1 MRTIDDLSV
10 DGKTVLLRVDFNVP
24 LDTSGT
30 ISIRDDARIQAALP
44 TIRDLLAR
52 GARVILVAHLGRPK
66 AGADETLRMA
76 PVAERLSSLLN
87 EPVTVSETMRQA
99 VADTQHRVVLL
110 ENVRFDPR
118 ETDKNRAQRA
128 ALAAELSQG
137 ADYFVSDGFGVLH
150 REQASVS
157 DVAELLPNAAGRL
170 VQREVE
176 IFQRLLDNPERP
188 YVVILGGA
196 KVGDKLGVIENLIPR
211 VDALLIGGG
220 MAYTFLAAQGQTV
233 GDSLLEA
240 DHLDTVRAFMG
251 QAQARG
257 VRILLPVDV
266 VIADTFAPDAA
277 TAVVPADQIPDGW
290 QGLDIGPRTGEI
302 FAEVIAGAKTVVW
315 NGPMGVFEMPAF
327 AAGTRAVAEALI
339 ASDAMTVVGGG
350 DSAAALTELN
360 LDASGM
366 THISTGGG
374 ASLEF
379 LEGKQL
385 PGLRALETPL

>member
-30 ISIRDDARIQAALP
+30 ISIRDDARIRAALP
-44 TIRDLLAR
+44 TIRDLLSR
-52 GARVILVAHLGRPK
+52 GARIIVVAHLGRPK
-66 AGADETLRMA
+66 AGADDALRMA
-76 PVAERLSSLLN
+76 PVAERLSSLLS
-87 EPVTVSETMRQA
+87 EPVTVSETMQQA
-99 VADTQHRVVLL
+99 VADTEHRVVLL
-110 ENVRFDPR
+110 ENIRFDPR

-128 ALAAELSQG
+128 ALAAELSRG

-157 DVAELLPNAAGRL
+157 DVAQLLPSAAGRL

-176 IFQRLLDNPERP
+176 VFQRLLDNPERP

-220 MAYTFLAAQGQTV
+220 MAYTFLAAQGQSV
-233 GDSLLEA
+233 GDSLLDA
-240 DHLDTVRAFMG
+240 DHLDAVRDFMR
-251 QAQARG
+251 QAQSRG
-257 VRILLPVDV
+257 VRIVLPVDV
-266 VIADTFAPDAA
+266 VIADSFAADAA

-327 AAGTRAVAEALI
+327 AEGTRTVAEALI

-350 DSAAALTELN
+350 DSAAALTELD
-360 LDASGM
+360 LDASGI

-379 LEGKQL
+379 LEGKEL
-385 PGLRALETPL
+385 PGLRALETTL

>member
-24 LDTSGT
+24 LDKSGPV
-30 ISIRDDARIQAALP
+30 SIRDDARIRAALP
-44 TIRDLLAR
+44 TIHDLLAR
-52 GARVILVAHLGRPK
+52 RARIIVVAHLGRPK
-66 AGADETLRMA
+66 GTVDDALRMA
-76 PVAERLSSLLN
+76 PVAERLSALLN
-87 EPVTVSETMRQA
+87 QPVAIADTMAEA
-99 VADTQHRVVLL
+99 VADVDHQVVLL
-110 ENVRFDPR
+110 ENIRFDSR
-118 ETDKNRAQRA
+118 ETDKDRAKRA
-128 ALAAELSQG
+128 LLAAELRQG
-137 ADYFVSDGFGVLH
+137 VDFFVSDGFGVLH

-176 IFQRLLDNPERP
+176 VFQQLLDNPKHP

-196 KVGDKLGVIENLIPR
+196 KVGDKLGVIGNLIPR

-220 MAYTFLAAQGQTV
+220 MAYTFLAAQGFSI
-233 GDSLLEA
+233 GDSLLDADSLEA
-240 DHLDTVRAFMG
+240 VRDFMR
-251 QAQARG
+251 QAESRG
-257 VRILLPVDV
+257 VQIHLPVDV
-266 VIADTFAPDAA
+266 VIADTFAADA
-277 TAVVPADQIPDGW
+277 TTRIVPATQIPDGW
-290 QGLDIGPRTGEI
+290 QGLDIGPRTSQI
-302 FAEVIAGAKTVVW
+302 FAEVIAGASTVVW

-350 DSAAALTELN
+350 DSAAAFAELD
-360 LDASGM
+360 LDASGI

-379 LEGKQL
+379 LEGKEL
-385 PGLRALETPL
+385 PGLRALETTV